1 MASICGQ
8 SGRLQ
13 DRGTESAWRGT
24 WAQPRKEWAF
34 WKRTASV
41 PGGPEFR
48 TYGPVQMIALQPDLW
63 VDPKGERF
71 CDEGIAFY
79 DTSVGNVNA
88 RYREGYTYSLFDDA
102 IKEYYVAYGIHR
114 NVGWKNAPG
123 TKPAGFDDELKAAI
137 EKGTTEAFAADSV
150 EELAAK
156 MAVEPAVLKATV
168 EEYNRFCEKGRDEL
182 FAKEPKYL
190 RPLRGPSSYAAKART
205 IFLVTLGGILKINH
219 RMEVVDKK
227 DRAIPGLYAGG
238 MDASGMWGK
247 SSPCRIPQALHQP
260 LRSTPAG

>member
-1 MASICGQ
+1 
-8 SGRLQ
+8 
-13 DRGTESAWRGT
+13 
-24 WAQPRKEWAF
+24 
-34 WKRTASV
+34 
-41 PGGPEFR
+41 
-48 TYGPVQMIALQPDLW
+48 MIALQPDLW

-156 MAVEPAVLKATV
+156 MAVEPVVLKATV

-190 RPLRGPSSYAAKART
+190 RPLRGPRFTPQRRAPSSWSPSGASRSTTEWRWLTRKTGPFPVCTRAAWTPAAC
-205 IFLVTLGGILKINH
+205 GGIVI
-219 RMEVVDKK
+219 
-227 DRAIPGLYAGG
+227 
-238 MDASGMWGK
+238 
-247 SSPCRIPQALHQP
+247 PCRIPQALHQP